1 MLCEILKQRERK
13 YQKNN
18 NILQS
23 NLPLYLQ
30 TLCLLGASS
39 PNHYMNMQKMTDFS
53 KDINNMN
60 MAANKEQ
67 LDKQSIQTR
76 FQPSPNPQQ
85 RQTNNVS
92 FGPDVM
98 SMSQQE
104 LIDPMNNLR
113 VNNNTFHGWGSPHS
127 NNSFMS
133 DLNSPIFSQQQ
144 LPSFHNINN
153 NNNNFPNM
161 TNAQSCSPIM
171 RSSSTYST
179 FSGAGESFEKSLDNL
194 QCNFSNNSTFIRPL
208 SQYGVFATMDSDER
222 VKIVVPM
229 DKESNNNNHISQR
242 QLQKDSHEL
251 QQASSSS
258 SNVLKS
264 KDSVTLKITDEKGNV
279 TNQRKLPTQPNFITR
294 STSEKCPNRSQV
306 QRAMWGRHTTK

>member
-1 MLCEILKQRERK
+1 LLF
-13 YQKNN
+13 
-18 NILQS
+18 LQS

-39 PNHYMNMQKMTDFS
+39 PNNYMNMQQKMTMTDFS
-53 KDINNMN
+53 KDISN
-60 MAANKEQ
+60 MAAKEQ
-67 LDKQSIQTR
+67 LELNKQSTR
-76 FQPSPNPQQ
+76 FQGTNNH

-104 LIDPMNNLR
+104 LIDPMNNLQ
-113 VNNNTFHGWGSPHS
+113 VNSAFRGWGSPHS
-127 NNSFMS
+127 NSFMS
-133 DLNSPIFSQQQ
+133 DLNSPIFSPQQ
-144 LPSFHNINN
+144 LPSFHN
-153 NNNNFPNM
+153 NFPNM
-161 TNAQSCSPIM
+161 SNAQSCSPIM

-179 FSGAGESFEKSLDNL
+179 FSGAGESFDKSLDNL
-194 QCNFSNNSTFIRPL
+194 QCNFSNNSTFIKPL
-208 SQYGVFATMDSDER
+208 SQYGVFTTMDSDER
-222 VKIVVPM
+222 VKVVVPM
-229 DKESNNNNHISQR
+229 DKESSNNNTNNNCQR
-242 QLQKDSHEL
+242 QQKDSHE
-251 QQASSSS
+251 QASST
-258 SNVLKS
+258 NVQKS